1 MIGYYRT
8 RIAEL
13 QQLNKRLENLKGD
26 LNSNVL
32 PKLNNILTSM
42 SDAEL
47 SLKEAFLVDNETADG
62 SSIETNKSNVGNCI
76 STISGS
82 VIPSIDSKIAT
93 NNNQISNYNSLIQAE
108 LARIEEEEKARRETK

>member
-62 SSIETNKSNVGNCI
+62 SSIETNKSNVENCI

>member
-42 SDAEL
+42 SDAKL

-62 SSIETNKSNVGNCI
+62 SSIETNKSNVENCI

-82 VIPSIDSKIAT
+82 VIPSIDSKNAT